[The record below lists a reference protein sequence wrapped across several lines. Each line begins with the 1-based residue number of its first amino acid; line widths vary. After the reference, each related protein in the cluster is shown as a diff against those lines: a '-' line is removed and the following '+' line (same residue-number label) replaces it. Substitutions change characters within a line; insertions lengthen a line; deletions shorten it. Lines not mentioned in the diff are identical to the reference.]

1 MLTRAPFS
9 RGWRG
14 RRVPVARRA
23 AVVIVIWSV
32 AAGLVLAVAHET
44 KIGRTVLNLWGGH
57 GVHLGDLA
65 ALTVIVLAALLGTV
79 RALRHGRG

>member
-1 MLTRAPFS
+1 MSPRTRFS
-9 RGWRG
+9 RRWLGRG
-14 RRVPVARRA
+14 ATRGRRA

-32 AAGLVLAVAHET
+32 AAGLVLVVAHET
-44 KIGRTVLNLWGGH
+44 KIGRTVLDLWGGH

-79 RALRHGRG
+79 RVLRHGRV